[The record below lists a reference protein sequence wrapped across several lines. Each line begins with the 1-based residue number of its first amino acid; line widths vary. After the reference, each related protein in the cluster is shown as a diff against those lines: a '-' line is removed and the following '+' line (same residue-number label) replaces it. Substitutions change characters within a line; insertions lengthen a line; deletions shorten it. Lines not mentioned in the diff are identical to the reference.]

1 MTYTLH
7 AWARQAFELNP
18 TLRVGVG
25 RTCIAVRALQ
35 GQGLASTA
43 VQSDSLKSSFAAQ
56 TCTLDN
62 GRVAA
67 TAITRMKT
75 AMEYGRVPPAQ
86 VGPLVR
92 SLLGALYVR

>member
-1 MTYTLH
+1 M
-7 AWARQAFELNP
+7 P
-18 TLRVGVG
+18 CKGK
-25 RTCIAVRALQ
+25 ALFPLQ
-35 GQGLASTA
+35 CALTASKIH
-43 VQSDSLKSSFAAQ
+43 LQ

-75 AMEYGRVPPAQ
+75 ALEYGRVPKAQ